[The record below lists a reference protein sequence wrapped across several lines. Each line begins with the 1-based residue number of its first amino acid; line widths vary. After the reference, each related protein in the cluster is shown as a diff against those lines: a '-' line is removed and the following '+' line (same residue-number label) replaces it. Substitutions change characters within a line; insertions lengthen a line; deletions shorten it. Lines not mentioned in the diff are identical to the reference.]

1 MLRTDL
7 VESQIALQ
15 SWETLELC
23 LSTTPV
29 LKHGPRSHSPLQTE
43 TIVVSVMSNVEWT
56 RKVVNYSCEGISP
69 GKPWQM
75 TCVILTCNSFILP
88 ENRGERLIEP
98 LSSWFLSKF
107 LLG

>member
-1 MLRTDL
+1 MCDPRLETRIK
-7 VESQIALQ
+7 ESFYIIFLLQ
-15 SWETLELC
+15 FC
-23 LSTTPV
+23 
-29 LKHGPRSHSPLQTE
+29 KRNNNDMG
-43 TIVVSVMSNVEWT
+43 WT